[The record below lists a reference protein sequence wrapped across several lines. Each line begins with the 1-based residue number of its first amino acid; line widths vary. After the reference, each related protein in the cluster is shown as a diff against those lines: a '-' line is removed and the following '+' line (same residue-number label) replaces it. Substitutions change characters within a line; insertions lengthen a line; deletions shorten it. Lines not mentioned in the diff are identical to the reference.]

1 MNIDSSSG
9 FKEWIRG
16 NCLYRCDACAVASRE
31 VVTFDDPL
39 DFWRHVQCEHN
50 FSNTEFPKL
59 YPDYCV
65 KKSTIICRYVTIE
78 IYRICFWTWK
88 RKFCQDSYCR
98 VSIGFESRNNN
109 SASK

>member
-1 MNIDSSSG
+1 MNIVSSSG

-31 VVTFDDPL
+31 VVTFDNSL

-50 FSNTEFPKL
+50 FSNTEFAKL

-65 KKSTIICRYVTIE
+65 QKSTIICRCVTIE
-78 IYRICFWTWK
+78 I
-88 RKFCQDSYCR
+88 
-98 VSIGFESRNNN
+98 
-109 SASK
+109 